1 MFGGQIL
8 LGTCMIAVTVIV
20 HAVGIIVLIRQ
31 LRGRVVPK
39 DSHISL
45 FRMVRVLVF
54 TVLALFFLHTI
65 EIWLWALLYIW
76 LGAFE
81 IGAFEIMERAL
92 YFSTVTF
99 TTLGYGDITLLPRWR
114 LLSSF
119 EAVNGVILFGVST
132 AFVFAVIQRMYQ
144 AWLGSHPD

>member
-8 LGTCMIAVTVIV
+8 LGTCMIALTVVV
-20 HAVGIIVLIRQ
+20 HAGGVIVLIRL
-31 LRGRVVPK
+31 LRERVASK
-39 DSHISL
+39 DGHSSL

-65 EIWLWALLYIW
+65 EIWLWALLYI
-76 LGAFE
+76 LL
-81 IGAFEIMERAL
+81 GAFEIMEHAL

-114 LLSSF
+114 LLSSL
-119 EAVNGVILFGVST
+119 EAANGVMLFGVST

-144 AWLGSHPD
+144 ARLQNHPDE

>member
-8 LGTCMIAVTVIV
+8 LGTCMIALTVIV
-20 HAVGIIVLIRQ
+20 HAVGVVALIGL

-39 DSHISL
+39 DSHPSL

-54 TVLALFFLHTI
+54 TVLGLFLVHTI
-65 EIWLWALLYIW
+65 EIWLWALLYIL
-76 LGAFE
+76 LGV
-81 IGAFEIMERAL
+81 FEIMEQAL

-114 LLSSF
+114 LLS
-119 EAVNGVILFGVST
+119 
-132 AFVFAVIQRMYQ
+132 
-144 AWLGSHPD
+144 

>member
-8 LGTCMIAVTVIV
+8 LGTCMIALTVTV
-20 HAVGIIVLIRQ
+20 HAAGVILLIRL
-31 LRGRVVPK
+31 LRGRVTPK
-39 DSHISL
+39 DRHPDL

-65 EIWLWALLYIW
+65 EIWLWALLYIL
-76 LGAFE
+76 LGAFQ
-81 IGAFEIMERAL
+81 IMEHAL

-114 LLSSF
+114 LLSSL
-119 EAVNGVILFGVST
+119 EAANGVILFGVST

-144 AWLGSHPD
+144 AWLDSHPD

>member
-1 MFGGQIL
+1 
-8 LGTCMIAVTVIV
+8 MIALTVIV
-20 HAVGIIVLIRQ
+20 HAVGVIALIGL

-39 DSHISL
+39 DSHPSQ

-54 TVLALFFLHTI
+54 TVLGLFLVHTI
-65 EIWLWALLYIW
+65 EIWLWALLYIL
-76 LGAFE
+76 LGV
-81 IGAFEIMERAL
+81 FEIMEQAL

-119 EAVNGVILFGVST
+119 EAANGVILFGVST
-132 AFVFAVIQRMYQ
+132 AFLFAVIQRMYQ
-144 AWLGSHPD
+144 AWLDSHPD